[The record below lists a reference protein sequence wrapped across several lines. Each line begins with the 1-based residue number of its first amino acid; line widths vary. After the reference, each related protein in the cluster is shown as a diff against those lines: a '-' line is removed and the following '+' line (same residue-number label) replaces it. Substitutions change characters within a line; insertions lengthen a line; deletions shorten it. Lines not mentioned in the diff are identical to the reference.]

1 MHACGGDVM
10 RKQKLSLGEKVRLA
24 GEALDM
30 PARALPG
37 FCHIEM
43 MQNRQAV
50 IEGVKGVLGYSEDE
64 IKLNMSGLVVTFR
77 GQGLTISG
85 YQQEALTMSGTIAQ
99 VDFVG

>member
-1 MHACGGDVM
+1 MP
-10 RKQKLSLGEKVRLA
+10 KQKISFSAKVRLA
-24 GEALDM
+24 GEALDV

-37 FCHIEM
+37 FCHIEL

-64 IKLNMSGLVVTFR
+64 IKLNMSDLVVTFR

-85 YQQEALTMSGTIAQ
+85 YQQEALTMSGTIFQ
-99 VDFVG
+99 LTMDNGQ